1 MADVFERVRLKPTQL
16 RTVADRR
23 YADAQYLCAS
33 QQNRHA
39 NAVLYLGG
47 FVVECLLKARL
58 MQRFAWLQAP
68 HTKRVPSARERRL
81 YDLCYRWH
89 DLAAILEHLPEVLEQ
104 LTRTDPTGRTGVAL
118 RTVCERWTVF
128 ARYSPRTAT
137 MEEAEQFLDQIKE
150 IRACLR

>member
-1 MADVFERVRLKPTQL
+1 MADVFDRVQLQPTQL
-16 RTVADRR
+16 RTVAHRR

-33 QQNRHA
+33 QLNRHA

-47 FVVECLLKARL
+47 FVVECLLEARL
-58 MQRFAWLQAP
+58 MQRHPWLQAP
-68 HTKRVPSARERRL
+68 HTRRTPSARERRL

-89 DLAAILEHLPEVLEQ
+89 DLAAVLECVPEAMEQ
-104 LTRTDPTGRTGVAL
+104 LTRRDPTGRTAVAL

-137 MEEAEQFLDQIKE
+137 MQEAQQFLDQIKE
-150 IRACLR
+150 IRACLS